1 MSASMDKQQKLEQV
15 AHDLA
20 EAIRKVDFDIVQYDN
35 GEGIAAGLKLLH
47 TPKVMVQTLHVP
59 GGQEFKPPAH
69 GRRNYIIIF
78 QGSAIVGEE
87 PKNEGELVVIPPDTE
102 KVIKAVDDCWII
114 GVTVP
119 ASPTSGGL

>member
-1 MSASMDKQQKLEQV
+1 MSASMDKQQKLAQV
-15 AHDLA
+15 SRDLA
-20 EAIRKVDFDIVQYDN
+20 EAIRSMRFEVVQYDN

-47 TPKVMVQTLHVP
+47 TPKVTVQTLHVP
-59 GGQEFKPPAH
+59 VGQEFKPHAQ

-78 QGSAIVGEE
+78 QGSVIVGEE
-87 PKNEGELVVIPPDTE
+87 PKSEGELVVIPPDTE

-119 ASPTSGGL
+119 ASPVSGGL